1 MLVKIKYIRDEVWN
15 EKKPKKNQWTV
26 KKSISWIEMN
36 ERRKKIS
43 RSEKVKWTK
52 NRKKANS

>member
-1 MLVKIKYIRDEVWN
+1 MQVKIKYIRDEVWN

-36 ERRKKIS
+36 EILLKQRRKKIS
-43 RSEKVKWTK
+43 RSGK
-52 NRKKANS
+52 SQMD